1 MTFSASASLSGMLLK
16 GAVILALALTSAACS
31 GSTPLSSGDDSGSAF
46 SAASA
51 TEGAPNAIK
60 PASRQSSQ
68 EVERIFEQYS
78 LPDADGTAPD
88 YRLASMDVVDI
99 SVFEA
104 PNLSRTAQVSSS
116 GYITLPLIKDVKA
129 AGKTTD
135 QLQSDIASRLQ
146 KDFMQSPQVFV
157 AVKEYNSKRVT
168 VDGAVKNPGVISL
181 KGEMTLVQVIASAGG
196 LNEMGTPS
204 GVYILR
210 KVDGKKMVAR
220 FDLDEIRKGKKEDP
234 LLRAGDI
241 VMVDESGGKV
251 ALRGLEKAMRFTG
264 LFSFLLL

>member
-1 MTFSASASLSGMLLK
+1 MTLSAFQRESGLAGRNVLLLIV
-16 GAVILALALTSAACS
+16 GLVVGACS
-31 GSTPLSSGDDSGSAF
+31 GSPQL
-46 SAASA
+46 SA
-51 TEGAPNAIK
+51 TDDAGSEFVTTGSTQAAPNAIK

-68 EVERIFEQYS
+68 EVARIFEQYS
-78 LPDADGTAPD
+78 LPDAEGTSPD
-88 YRLASMDVVDI
+88 YLLAPMDVVEV

-104 PNLSRTAQVSSS
+104 PNLSRTAQVSAS
-116 GYITLPLIKDVKA
+116 GHISLPLIKEVKA
-129 AGKTTD
+129 SGKTTD
-135 QLQSDIASRLQ
+135 QLQKEIATRLQ

-168 VDGAVKNPGVISL
+168 VDGAVKQPGIVSL

-196 LNEMGTPS
+196 LNEMGSPS

-234 LLRAGDI
+234 VLRAGDI

-264 LFSFLLL
+264 LFSLLML